1 MTNKSREMNILDNQD
16 TPVKVIKDK
25 YVPLMFR
32 LQWSNG
38 DLSSDYYNET
48 RANDILNNYFAYKDN
63 THRRKPLK
71 RPARVPRSLTGKTLQ
86 VGS

>member
-1 MTNKSREMNILDNQD
+1 MNSDAPI
-16 TPVKVIKDK
+16 KVIKDK

-32 LQWSNG
+32 LQWANG

-71 RPARVPRSLTGKTLQ
+71 RAARVPRSLTGKTLQ